1 MRLKRLVGSLPI
13 KKGAKSMRHTKMKSG
28 ANSEKQKKYNIY
40 LSNAQVPPKLDLRV
54 ECMQP
59 NLGCFGW
66 DDPTRITTI
75 IYHPNVIN

>member
-1 MRLKRLVGSLPI
+1 
-13 KKGAKSMRHTKMKSG
+13 MRHTKMKSG

-59 NLGCFGW
+59 NLGCFG
-66 DDPTRITTI
+66 
-75 IYHPNVIN
+75 